1 MASMH
6 WNWLYHRIR
15 HYEGIGWLAGIA
27 LVVLVSAIVA
37 SVDRTYHYF
46 RGRRN
51 HDRGI
56 PCIQC
61 QRTAFPLEG
70 SVTRYRCG
78 ICGCRFEG
86 PEHF

>member
-1 MASMH
+1 MRLLLLKWWFRA
-6 WNWLYHRIR
+6 
-15 HYEGIGWLAGIA
+15 
-27 LVVLVSAIVA
+27 VVLLVLTSAIVA
-37 SVDRTYHYF
+37 IVHRTYHYL

-51 HDRGI
+51 RDRGI

-61 QRTAFPLEG
+61 QRMAFPVEG
-70 SVTRYRCG
+70 TTKQYRCW

>member
-1 MASMH
+1 MRLLLRL
-6 WNWLYHRIR
+6 WFG
-15 HYEGIGWLAGIA
+15 GIV
-27 LVVLVSAIVA
+27 LVVLVSATVAIVH
-37 SVDRTYHYF
+37 RTYHYF

-51 HDRGI
+51 RDRGV

-61 QRTAFPLEG
+61 KRTAFPVQG
-70 SVTRYRCG
+70 TVARYRCG